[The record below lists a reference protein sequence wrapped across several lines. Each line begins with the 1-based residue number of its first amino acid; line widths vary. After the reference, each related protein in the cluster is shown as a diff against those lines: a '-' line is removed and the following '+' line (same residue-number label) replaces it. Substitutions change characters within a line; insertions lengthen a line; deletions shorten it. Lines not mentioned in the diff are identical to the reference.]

1 MERHYGLPIAF
12 AAALHGAVLFG
23 VSKSPGKPASRP
35 VDREPTRWVPM
46 LPPPAEEVVVPP
58 EPDDSSAE
66 RRSLPDTPTPVR
78 GPEPEIEVS
87 TNFKIPVPPI
97 TRGPMIEGPP
107 VPPEVPG
114 IHGGDGTNPWGNPVG
129 FALLDNSPRT
139 RFQAA
144 PVYPYSA
151 KRDGTSG
158 EVLVEFVVDETGSV
172 LDPRVVRSSNPVFEE
187 SSLRAVAKW
196 KFEPGKRDGRVVRF
210 RMTVPVVFTLS
221 E

>member
-1 MERHYGLPIAF
+1 MERHFGLPIAL

-23 VSKSPGKPASRP
+23 VSKSPRIPAPPAAKP
-35 VDREPTRWVPM
+35 EPTRLFPM
-46 LPPPAEEVVVPP
+46 IPPPEEEVVVPP
-58 EPDDSSAE
+58 ETADASGE
-66 RRSLPDTPTPVR
+66 RRSLPDTPAPVR
-78 GPEPEIEVS
+78 GPEPQIEV
-87 TNFKIPVPPI
+87 TTGFKIPVPPI
-97 TRGPMIEGPP
+97 PPGRMIDGP
-107 VPPEVPG
+107 VPPEVLRIG
-114 IHGGDGTNPWGNPVG
+114 GGDGKNPWGDPVG
-129 FALLDNSPRT
+129 LALLDNSPRT

-172 LDPRVVRSSNPVFEE
+172 LDPRVVRSTNPVFEE

-196 KFEPGKRDGRVVRF
+196 KFEPGKRHGQVVRF